1 MHAEQ
6 CNLYNNWLIAAAPKT
21 KKQVTIKKPALHLT
35 RYERA
40 ASFIKHRCRNVA
52 NAGN

>member
-1 MHAEQ
+1 MHVGQ
-6 CNLYNNWLIAAAPKT
+6 CNLYNNWLTHTALKT
-21 KKQVTIKKPALHLT
+21 KKQVTIEKPALHLT

-40 ASFIKHRCRNVA
+40 AMFKKHRCRNVA

>member
-21 KKQVTIKKPALHLT
+21 KK
-35 RYERA
+35 
-40 ASFIKHRCRNVA
+40 
-52 NAGN
+52 AGNYKETCFTFNTL